1 MAERSDYYQV
11 LGLDD
16 DAPAEAIKRAY
27 RARAR
32 ACHPDR
38 HPGDPAA
45 AERFKSV
52 TEAYEVLS
60 NPTLRQ
66 QYDLLRRYP
75 LNAFGHL
82 PTAAAFGT
90 AHRTDSRTDLRLR
103 LSFEQALRGGK
114 ATVQLPDGRTACIRV
129 PPGTRHGATVQLNGK
144 SADGA
149 SVSALHVTFQVAP
162 SDRFRREGDD
172 LCLVETISALEAVLG
187 TTRELKDAYGRGVS
201 LDVPP
206 GTQPGARLRVPGHGV
221 ATPHHT
227 GDLVVE
233 ITIAVPR
240 GLSDEQRQRLRE
252 AAEETGLL

>member
-1 MAERSDYYQV
+1 MAARSDYYQI
-11 LGLDD
+11 LGLDE
-16 DAPAEAIKRAY
+16 DAPVEAIKRAY

-38 HPGDPAA
+38 HPDDPAA
-45 AERFKSV
+45 AERFKGV

-66 QYDLLRRYP
+66 QYDLLRRHP

-82 PTAAAFGT
+82 PTAATFGT
-90 AHRTDSRTDLRLR
+90 AQRASSRTNLRLR
-103 LSFEQALRGGK
+103 LSFGQALRGGK
-114 ATVQLPDGRTACIRV
+114 ATVQLPNGRTTCIRV
-129 PPGTRHGATVQLNGK
+129 PPGTRDGATVQLKGR
-144 SADGA
+144 SPDG
-149 SVSALHVTFQVAP
+149 SDTSTLHVTFHVAP
-162 SDRFRREGDD
+162 SERFRREGND
-172 LCLVETISALEAVLG
+172 LCLLETVSALEAVLG
-187 TTRELKDAYGRGVS
+187 TTRELKDAYGREVT

-240 GLSDEQRQRLRE
+240 LSDEQRERIRA
-252 AAEETGLL
+252 AAEKAGLL

>member
-1 MAERSDYYQV
+1 MAERTDYYQI
-11 LGLDD
+11 LGLDE

-38 HPGDPAA
+38 HPDDAAA
-45 AERFKSV
+45 AERFKGV

-60 NPTLRQ
+60 DPALRQ

-75 LNAFGHL
+75 FNTFGCFPAASAFG
-82 PTAAAFGT
+82 AAQ
-90 AHRTDSRTDLRLR
+90 RTSSRTDLRLR
-103 LSFEQALRGGK
+103 LSFEQALHGGK
-114 ATVQLPDGRTACIRV
+114 ATVQLPDGRTAHIRV
-129 PPGTRHGATVQLNGK
+129 PQGVRSGTTMRLKGRPDA
-144 SADGA
+144 A
-149 SVSALHVTFQVAP
+149 SPAVALHVTFHVAP

-172 LCLVETISALEAVLG
+172 LCLIETISALEAVLG
-187 TTRELKDAYGRGVS
+187 TSRELRDAYGREVS
-201 LDVPP
+201 LEVPP

-233 ITIAVPR
+233 ITMAVPR
-240 GLSDEQRQRLRE
+240 LSDEQRDRIRA
-252 AAEETGLL
+252 AAEEAGLL